1 MKAIQNMLPGAQE
14 ESVTEEVCAMCPSLT
29 YQQRMIGFVGCFCLG
44 YLLSFIG
51 TLSLISMTADGI
63 RNFAAL
69 YVVGNII
76 ALCSTGFLVGPK
88 SQCKKMF
95 DKTRRYSTILY
106 IIMLIVVFAVALARQ
121 NVFLVLFL
129 LIIQVL
135 VAVWYTLSYVP
146 FGRQAVVGCMQNT
159 LFKPCP
165 GAIAGM
171 V

>member
-1 MKAIQNMLPGAQE
+1 
-14 ESVTEEVCAMCPSLT
+14 
-29 YQQRMIGFVGCFCLG
+29 
-44 YLLSFIG
+44 
-51 TLSLISMTADGI
+51 MTTDGI

-69 YVVGNII
+69 YVLGNVI

-88 SQCKKMF
+88 NQCKKMF
-95 DKTRRYSTILY
+95 DKTRRYSAILY
-106 IIMLIVVFAVALARQ
+106 IIMLLTVFGVALAGVS
-121 NVFLVLFL
+121 VFLVLFL
-129 LIIQVL
+129 LVIQVL
-135 VAVWYTLSYVP
+135 CAVWYTLSYVP